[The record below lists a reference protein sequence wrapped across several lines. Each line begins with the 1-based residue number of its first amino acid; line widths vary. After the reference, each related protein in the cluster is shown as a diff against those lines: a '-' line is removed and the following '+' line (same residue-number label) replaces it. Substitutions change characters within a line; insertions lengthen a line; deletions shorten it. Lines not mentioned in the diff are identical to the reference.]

1 MSLRI
6 RRAVPLRLMNWFVE
20 LLLGSG
26 GPVWR
31 ILGCEV
37 VDSAEALKSGYGLLP
52 SIEVVPGCLGFSMI
66 LDK

>member
-1 MSLRI
+1 
-6 RRAVPLRLMNWFVE
+6 MNWFVE